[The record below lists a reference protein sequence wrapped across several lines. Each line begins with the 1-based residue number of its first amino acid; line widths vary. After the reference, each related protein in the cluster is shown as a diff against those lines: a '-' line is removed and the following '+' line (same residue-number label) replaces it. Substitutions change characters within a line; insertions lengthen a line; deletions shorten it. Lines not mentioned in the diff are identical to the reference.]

1 VKLKCPAGEQ
11 CRLRRSKGEQMTDAD
26 RRSLRD
32 QIAELRAE
40 LRREIGDIRQR
51 LEALEKPKPKIA
63 KVIVDPWSQSGAGG
77 AP

>member
-1 VKLKCPAGEQ
+1 
-11 CRLRRSKGEQMTDAD
+11 MTDAD

-40 LRREIGDIRQR
+40 LRREIGDITRR
-51 LEALEKPKPKIA
+51 LDALERPKIA